1 MRKKRVCDYI
11 AEAVQNEILS
21 GRMEKGMP
29 LRQEEL
35 AEQLGY
41 SRIPIREALQMLESQ
56 GLAKR
61 LATRH
66 VVVADVSNQ
75 VIRENFDLF
84 FDVEL
89 MTMENMQKKAVLWRE
104 TVLQENAEE
113 SFHQFLI
120 ENSTNEYFVRIL
132 ENALDCYIRFAT
144 EETKDQYNADIVLSI
159 GSRSDEDTIAQHL
172 YTILR
177 ECDEL
182 NVEAIYSESFST
194 PRIGQA
200 IMNRL
205 LKAAG
210 HQVITAVEVG
220 DENC

>member
-41 SRIPIREALQMLESQ
+41 SRIPIREALQILESQ

-89 MTMENMQKKAVLWRE
+89 MTLENMQKKAVLWRE

-113 SFHQFLI
+113 AFHQFLI

-144 EETKDQYNADIVLSI
+144 EETK
-159 GSRSDEDTIAQHL
+159 
-172 YTILR
+172 
-177 ECDEL
+177 
-182 NVEAIYSESFST
+182 
-194 PRIGQA
+194 
-200 IMNRL
+200 
-205 LKAAG
+205 AG
-210 HQVITAVEVG
+210 LF
-220 DENC
+220 